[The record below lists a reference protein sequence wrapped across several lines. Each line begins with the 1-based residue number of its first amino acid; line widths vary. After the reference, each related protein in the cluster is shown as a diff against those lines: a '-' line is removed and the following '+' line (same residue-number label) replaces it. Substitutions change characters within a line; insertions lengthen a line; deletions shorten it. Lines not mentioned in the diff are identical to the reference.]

1 MSEAPRKR
9 GRPRKYDTPEA
20 KARQD
25 VIAKRARRQ
34 LRNPSVHGHVRFQV
48 YALQPICAL
57 SPSSSPQRRQQSTN
71 CPDILVNVASR
82 PYETETSLTSIGSN
96 RTFEMD
102 SISPSPLGEGTL
114 RSPVM
119 RPRGDQRHST
129 RDDDICGIPNLK
141 LHNSTISGSSE
152 RESISVL
159 PDRSASP
166 SSDAHEAAESDWD
179 GIRQD
184 GNVAVQE
191 EDAGNGLLSDAESQS
206 EDAFETDLSSESDVS
221 DAESEMDINDTD
233 IPSESDLYLA
243 KGFLERTWRRLC
255 DCQEQEQEISSEDAR
270 SGISLKHMADYWR
283 NLAVPDAI
291 GIASPQARTD
301 ENEHVQPDWFSIL
314 SGGDSRPNLN
324 IQRSQAIPSDIQRTW
339 DVDSVL
345 CWASCLSITR
355 GLYVSYHPPV
365 SRNLGS
371 SIHVFHHGTALHLIP
386 HLRLGSGRQS
396 PQFSVYVFF
405 PGISH
410 VCRTTTYLTK
420 EEQRMWID
428 QLLLPAIRRC
438 CPPDVIQHHPRSFD
452 DVESKAYSRQRET
465 CGGMVP
471 NRMDMH
477 HHLPQEYLSAIW
489 HHMTQSTE
497 QADFAGFRGMFIVLS
512 AKNIKLEAKSSTF
525 QECRTKIRAHLHQ
538 VLDWSKADLSN
549 TWVDVGLENIAAS
562 EKCTFLHKSRCLA
575 SWVQSMRYSDDKP
588 LISSEHFNWNL
599 TGQAGSARVEI
610 RRSHPLRK
618 GGIAYAQRYN
628 VNKDLFS
635 TASKRD
641 SGLFGEPNLEG
652 LTCPPSLLDAWIVA
666 ARQYRNAG
674 LATSLQSAPKLKRLR
689 KVFQAMKSR
698 IRFALDGSMETSFG
712 VREEYRI
719 SWELFTTVDPSI
731 SRACGPHHP
740 FWVLP
745 TAHVNEFMRW
755 EFNRWL
761 SAIEFVRA
769 RGSRRDANW
778 EDHQRNM
785 IMVTILLRSLKA
797 SVNCHHVAKRSQMFK
812 GTYKNRQG
820 KPLRGLDFESSMRQ
834 TGLAWLPL
842 DLFNWTD
849 FHLHDN
855 FMASTTFTFNGLQGV
870 FRNWKDVESV
880 SREYC
885 KARELEDQLRASE
898 PSAYPDILDRMRK
911 MIYRHFALQVIRK
924 ICSTNPVL
932 DLGPRSEHELAWEG
946 YQGLSYDIVHTLT
959 GEPPY
964 LSFTRKG
971 PHKLGRAYHDRV
983 QGLFDWD
990 DGLART
996 LWDHC
1001 YYRQLARRFYAS
1013 IKTHLGAADA
1023 ESWKGSLGRH
1033 ALPHF
1038 WLIPHY
1044 NMHSLFTT
1052 LPKIPGQLNPRR
1064 PFISGLHQWRKWEDD
1079 MELCRE
1085 DRWLLGGN
1093 VYMSG
1098 FPISLRPENTVE
1110 DEAEVGTDA
1119 SETGLRTSSI
1129 DFGCPIP
1136 FTEIPRII
1144 EEGLDFTRQLYASG
1158 NKKILAHYE
1167 HACDCLERALK
1178 DPLCDLLLMI
1188 VLTFTSSTDIPKL
1201 PQNKNNFEPGPGRN
1215 RQLLALTL
1223 MTRMLWFLYPQYFPW
1238 DRDDGMVL
1246 RIPEMMKR
1254 MGKIAFETDPATP
1267 Y

>member
-1 MSEAPRKR
+1 MSEAPRER

-34 LRNPSVHGHVRFQV
+34 LRNSSVHGHIRFQV
-48 YALQPICAL
+48 YAPQPIDAL

-71 CPDILVNVASR
+71 CPDVLVNVASR
-82 PYETETSLTSIGSN
+82 PYGTETSLTSIGSN

-119 RPRGDQRHST
+119 GPRG
-129 RDDDICGIPNLK
+129 
-141 LHNSTISGSSE
+141 
-152 RESISVL
+152 L
-159 PDRSASP
+159 PETMTYVEFRIQSYTTLPA
-166 SSDAHEAAESDWD
+166 DAHEAAESDWD

-206 EDAFETDLSSESDVS
+206 EDAFETVLSSESDVL

-270 SGISLKHMADYWR
+270 SGLSLKNMADYWR

-301 ENEHVQPDWFSIL
+301 ENEHVQPNWFSIL

-324 IQRSQAIPSDIQRTW
+324 IMRSQAIPSDIQRTW

-345 CWASCLSITR
+345 CWASCLSVTR

-497 QADFAGFRGMFIVLS
+497 QADLAGFRGMFIVLS

-599 TGQAGSARVEI
+599 TGQAGSARVET
-610 RRSHPLRK
+610 RRSHPLHK

-641 SGLFGEPNLEG
+641 AGLFGEPNLEG
-652 LTCPPSLLDAWIVA
+652 LTCPSSLLDAWIVA

-689 KVFQAMKSR
+689 N
-698 IRFALDGSMETSFG
+698 E
-712 VREEYRI
+712 I
-719 SWELFTTVDPSI
+719 S
-731 SRACGPHHP
+731 
-740 FWVLP
+740 
-745 TAHVNEFMRW
+745 N
-755 EFNRWL
+755 
-761 SAIEFVRA
+761 
-769 RGSRRDANW
+769 
-778 EDHQRNM
+778 
-785 IMVTILLRSLKA
+785 
-797 SVNCHHVAKRSQMFK
+797 
-812 GTYKNRQG
+812 
-820 KPLRGLDFESSMRQ
+820 
-834 TGLAWLPL
+834 
-842 DLFNWTD
+842 
-849 FHLHDN
+849 
-855 FMASTTFTFNGLQGV
+855 
-870 FRNWKDVESV
+870 
-880 SREYC
+880 
-885 KARELEDQLRASE
+885 
-898 PSAYPDILDRMRK
+898 
-911 MIYRHFALQVIRK
+911 K
-924 ICSTNPVL
+924 ICI
-932 DLGPRSEHELAWEG
+932 G
-946 YQGLSYDIVHTLT
+946 
-959 GEPPY
+959 
-964 LSFTRKG
+964 
-971 PHKLGRAYHDRV
+971 
-983 QGLFDWD
+983 
-990 DGLART
+990 
-996 LWDHC
+996 
-1001 YYRQLARRFYAS
+1001 
-1013 IKTHLGAADA
+1013 
-1023 ESWKGSLGRH
+1023 
-1033 ALPHF
+1033 
-1038 WLIPHY
+1038 
-1044 NMHSLFTT
+1044 
-1052 LPKIPGQLNPRR
+1052 
-1064 PFISGLHQWRKWEDD
+1064 
-1079 MELCRE
+1079 
-1085 DRWLLGGN
+1085 
-1093 VYMSG
+1093 
-1098 FPISLRPENTVE
+1098 
-1110 DEAEVGTDA
+1110 
-1119 SETGLRTSSI
+1119 
-1129 DFGCPIP
+1129 
-1136 FTEIPRII
+1136 
-1144 EEGLDFTRQLYASG
+1144 
-1158 NKKILAHYE
+1158 
-1167 HACDCLERALK
+1167 
-1178 DPLCDLLLMI
+1178 
-1188 VLTFTSSTDIPKL
+1188 
-1201 PQNKNNFEPGPGRN
+1201 
-1215 RQLLALTL
+1215 
-1223 MTRMLWFLYPQYFPW
+1223 
-1238 DRDDGMVL
+1238 
-1246 RIPEMMKR
+1246 
-1254 MGKIAFETDPATP
+1254 
-1267 Y
+1267 